1 MRQLWVIG
9 RHAYCV
15 AERCAVRFARQTDIF
30 RNPWVSPHR
39 LLVLMEGEAEMDLQ
53 NKSASQVE
61 PWNKGKLM
69 GAKPPLRPKHV
80 WAVRARLQL
89 TGRLR
94 DLALF
99 NLAID
104 SKLRGCDVVSLKKTD
119 VAPHGYAADRASV
132 RQRKTGR
139 PVRFEITEQTRQAV
153 DDYLSQRSGV
163 SDPYL
168 FPGRG
173 RPGLL
178 STRQYARLLEVRV
191 REQAIDAE
199 SLAGPSHLADGPA
212 PEKVA
217 DPQSPPQ
224 ETVICG

>member
-1 MRQLWVIG
+1 MDTHI
-9 RHAYCV
+9 HS
-15 AERCAVRFARQTDIF
+15 ETD
-30 RNPWVSPHR
+30 S
-39 LLVLMEGEAEMDLQ
+39 LLTQ
-53 NKSASQVE
+53 

-104 SKLRGCDVVSLKKTD
+104 SKLRGCDVVSLKKAD
-119 VAPHGYAADRASV
+119 IAPHGYAADRASV

-139 PVRFEITEQTRQAV
+139 PVRFEMTEQTRQAV

-168 FPGRG
+168 FPGRD
-173 RPGLL
+173 RPGHL
-178 STRQYARLLEVRV
+178 STRQYARLLDEWLAMIGLDPCLYGTHSLRRTKATLIYKKTGNLRAVQLLLGHAKIESTVRYLGIEVDDALAV
-191 REQAIDAE
+191 AEQID
-199 SLAGPSHLADGPA
+199 
-212 PEKVA
+212 V
-217 DPQSPPQ
+217 
-224 ETVICG
+224 